1 MYLETLDR
9 LEKDMAN
16 NNIITAENVRLYYGK
31 HEALHGIDLDFP
43 EKQIT
48 ALIGPSGSGKSTFL
62 RSLNRMNDLIP
73 DVTVTGTIRLDG
85 SDIYS
90 PQTDTVELRKRVGM
104 VFQQPNPFPFSVY
117 ENVTYGLRLAGVK
130 DKKLLDQRVEESL
143 KLAAVWDE
151 TKDHLKDNA
160 LSFSGGQQQRICI
173 ARVLAVK
180 PEIILLDEPT
190 SALDPVS
197 SAKVEDSLLAIK
209 NQYTIAIVTHN
220 MQQASRI
227 SDRTA
232 FFLNGKL
239 IEVDNTANIFL
250 NPKQQETSDYLNGK
264 FG

>member
-1 MYLETLDR
+1 MT
-9 LEKDMAN
+9 
-16 NNIITAENVRLYYGK
+16 NNIITAENVRLYYGQK
-31 HEALHGIDLDFP
+31 EALHGIDLALP

-73 DVTVTGTIRLDG
+73 EVTVTGTIRLDG
-85 SDIYS
+85 DDIYA
-90 PQTDTVELRKRVGM
+90 PKMDTVDLRKRVGM

-117 ENVTYGLRLAGVK
+117 DNVTYGLRLAGIT
-130 DKKLLDQRVEESL
+130 DRQLLDQRVEESL
-143 KLAAVWDE
+143 KLAAIWDE

-209 NQYTIAIVTHN
+209 DQYTMAVVTHN

-232 FFLNGKL
+232 FFLDGNL
-239 IEVDNTANIFL
+239 IEVDQTAKMFM
-250 NPKQQETSDYLNGK
+250 NPSEQKTNDYLNGK